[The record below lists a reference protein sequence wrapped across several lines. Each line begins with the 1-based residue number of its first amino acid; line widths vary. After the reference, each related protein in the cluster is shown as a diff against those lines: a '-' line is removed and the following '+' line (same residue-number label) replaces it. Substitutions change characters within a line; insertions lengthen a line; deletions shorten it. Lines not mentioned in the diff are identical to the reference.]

1 MVTEKEVK
9 NVNYIDITK
18 KNKFNSHKILD
29 KNYFK
34 DSKGFKYKV
43 NNINCN

>member
-18 KNKFNSHKILD
+18 KLQKKINLTVT
-29 KNYFK
+29 KYWIKIILKIVK
-34 DSKGFKYKV
+34 DL
-43 NNINCN
+43 NIK

>member
-18 KNKFNSHKILD
+18 KINLTVTKYWIKIIL
-29 KNYFK
+29 KIVK
-34 DSKGFKYKV
+34 DL
-43 NNINCN
+43 NIK